1 MPIKLIK
8 KVKLKFN
15 FDRISIMPK
24 IKIIVL
30 QHVEHEDLENI
41 ENFFPS
47 NKFEF
52 K

>member
-1 MPIKLIK
+1 
-8 KVKLKFN
+8 
-15 FDRISIMPK
+15 MPK

-52 K
+52 TKIKFFKNERIPKKLKILQ

>member
-1 MPIKLIK
+1 
-8 KVKLKFN
+8 
-15 FDRISIMPK
+15 MPK

-52 K
+52 TKIKFFKKRKDSEKN